1 MKMKRLFV
9 FCAVMLLMVSCGSTK
24 TAPTPEE
31 LSSLK
36 TLLEGR
42 DFEFKALWALPQAS
56 REMAAL
62 ANAGLLRNGD
72 TPNRINLVGNPNYLR
87 ISGDSVDV
95 NLPYYGIQ
103 RMNVSLDPRK
113 NGFNFHEPYQGFEVT
128 YKSEKQLY
136 EVRLEVTDKTSSYW
150 MILTVYP
157 GRTAYLKV
165 NSSNRDFINY
175 EGRVDSLQKE
185 NPQEE

>member
-1 MKMKRLFV
+1 MKRLFV
-9 FCAVMLLMVSCGSTK
+9 FCLLVLLMVSCGSSK
-24 TAPTPEE
+24 SEPTPEE

-36 TLLEGR
+36 ALLEER
-42 DFEFKALWALPQAS
+42 DFEFQALWALPQTT

-87 ISGDSVDV
+87 MTGDSVDV
-95 NLPYYGIQ
+95 NLPYYGVQ

-113 NGFNFHEPYQGFEVT
+113 NGFNFHKPYQGFELT
-128 YKSEKQLY
+128 YKPEKQLY
-136 EVRLEVTDKTSSYW
+136 EVRFEVTDKTNSYW

-175 EGRVDSLQKE
+175 EGKISSIKE
-185 NPQEE
+185 KNSP

>member
-1 MKMKRLFV
+1 MKRLFV
-9 FCAVMLLMVSCGSTK
+9 FCAVVILMVSCGSSK
-24 TAPTPEE
+24 TEATPEE

-36 TLLEGR
+36 ALVEGR
-42 DFEFKALWALPQAS
+42 EFEFQALWALPQTT

-72 TPNRINLVGNPNYLR
+72 TANRINLVGNPNYLR
-87 ISGDSVDV
+87 MSGDSVDV

-113 NGFNFHEPYQGFEVT
+113 NGFNFHEPFQGFEVT
-128 YKSEKQLY
+128 YKPEKQLY
-136 EVRLEVTDKTSSYW
+136 EVRFEVKDKTSSYW
-150 MILTVYP
+150 MILTVFP
-157 GRTAYLKV
+157 GHTAYLKV

-175 EGRVDSLQKE
+175 EGKIGSIKE
-185 NPQEE
+185 ENAL